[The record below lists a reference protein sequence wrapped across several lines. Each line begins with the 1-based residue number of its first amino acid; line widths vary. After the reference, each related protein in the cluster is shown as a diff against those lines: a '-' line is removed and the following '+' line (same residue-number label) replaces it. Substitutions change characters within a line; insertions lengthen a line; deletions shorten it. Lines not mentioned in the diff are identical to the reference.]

1 MLCPKTTVLTSKN
14 QRSKRY
20 PTENKK
26 FGTIPMT
33 EIYKSLGWRPGRS
46 ELLEIGKTFQGEIM
60 LDTDEDR
67 TYQVAMEWIDR

>member
-1 MLCPKTTVLTSKN
+1 VSTSGN

-33 EIYKSLGWRPGRS
+33 ETYESLGWRPGRR
-46 ELLEIGKTFQGEIM
+46 EFLEIRKTFYREIM
-60 LDTDEDR
+60 LDTNEDR